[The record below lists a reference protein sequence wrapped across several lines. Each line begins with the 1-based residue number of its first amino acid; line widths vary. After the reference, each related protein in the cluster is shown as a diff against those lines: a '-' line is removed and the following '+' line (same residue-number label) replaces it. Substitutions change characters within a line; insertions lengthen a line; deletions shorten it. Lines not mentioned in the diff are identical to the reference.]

1 MTTSSAFWDRAAPKY
16 SKSPIKNMQAYEETL
31 ERTRSYLRDTDTVLE
46 LGCGTG
52 STALLLA
59 DSVDQYVGS
68 DFSKGMIEIANAK
81 LDESAP
87 RNITFCAVDVFDP
100 TFQTG
105 AYDVITGFNLFHLV
119 ENLDGTLERANE
131 LLKPGGL
138 LISKTPCLS
147 DFPWIVRPLISVLR
161 FFGKAP
167 HVRFF
172 NIREWEAQIEKA
184 GFEIVET
191 GLYPAKPPSR
201 FVVAKKS

>member
-1 MTTSSAFWDRAAPKY
+1 MSTTSAFWDRAAVKY

-31 ERTRSYLRDTDTVLE
+31 ERTRSYLRDSDTVLE

-68 DFSKGMIEIANAK
+68 DFSKGMIDIAQAK
-81 LDESAP
+81 LNETTPD
-87 RNITFCAVDVFDP
+87 NITFCAVGAFDP
-100 TFQTG
+100 SLQAG
-105 AYDVITGFNLFHLV
+105 AYDVVTGFNLFHLV
-119 ENLDGTLERANE
+119 EDLDATLERVHA
-131 LLKPGGL
+131 LVKPGGL

-147 DFPWIVRPLISVLR
+147 DFPWVVRPLISVLR

-167 HVRFF
+167 YVRFF
-172 NIREWEAQIEKA
+172 NIREWEAEIEKA
-184 GFEIVET
+184 GFDIIET